1 MTGINGA
8 PAANGSVALVI
19 GGTRGIGLAVA
30 RKLGAAGCEVLLNY
44 AHDEDAALA
53 AERQLTEDGGKV
65 RLMRADVGRPAGVVR
80 LLEEIRRTHGLL
92 DVLVHAAGAFHPA
105 PTTSPHI
112 GKYLGDGAVAV
123 GPLLY
128 GAARLGTL
136 MAPGTGRVV
145 AVSSTGAR
153 SVVPGYAG
161 LGMAKA
167 ALETL
172 VRYLAVE
179 LAGKGIAVNAVAA
192 GKVAG
197 HGPGAVPA
205 HVLEGLLRRTPTG
218 RLATAEE
225 VADVVALLCRP
236 EAGGL
241 HGQVLTVDG
250 GAGLR

>member
-1 MTGINGA
+1 MTAINGA
-8 PAANGSVALVI
+8 PAASGSVALVI
-19 GGTRGIGLAVA
+19 GGTRGIGLAAA
-30 RKLGAAGCEVLLNY
+30 RKLSAAGSEVLLNY
-44 AHDEDAALA
+44 AHDEDGALA
-53 AERQLTEDGGKV
+53 AERQLSEEGGKV
-65 RLMRADVGRPAGVVR
+65 RLMRADIGRPAGVVR
-80 LLEEIRRTHGLL
+80 LLEDIRRTHGRL
-92 DVLVHAAGAFHPA
+92 DVLVHAAGSFHPA
-105 PTTSPHI
+105 PTASPHI

-136 MAPGTGRVV
+136 MTPGTGRIV
-145 AVSSTGAR
+145 AVSSIGAR
-153 SVVPGYAG
+153 TVVPGYAG

-179 LAGKGIAVNAVAA
+179 LAGKGVAVNAVAA
-192 GKVAG
+192 GKIADG
-197 HGPGAVPA
+197 GPIPA
-205 HVLEGLLRRTPTG
+205 QVLEGLLRRTPTG

-250 GAGLR
+250 GACLR

>member
-1 MTGINGA
+1 MTAINGA
-8 PAANGSVALVI
+8 PAAGGSVALVI

-30 RKLGAAGCEVLLNY
+30 RKLSAAGSEVLLNY
-44 AHDEDAALA
+44 AHDEDGALA
-53 AERQLTEDGGKV
+53 AERQLSEEGGKV
-65 RLMRADVGRPAGVVR
+65 RLMRADIGRPAGVVR
-80 LLEEIRRTHGLL
+80 LLEDIRRTHGRL
-92 DVLVHAAGAFHPA
+92 DVLVHAAGSFHPA
-105 PTTSPHI
+105 PTASPHI

-136 MAPGTGRVV
+136 MTPDTGRIA
-145 AVSSTGAR
+145 AVSSIGAR
-153 SVVPGYAG
+153 TVVPGYAG

-179 LAGKGIAVNAVAA
+179 LAGKGVAVNAVAA
-192 GKVAG
+192 GKIAG
-197 HGPGAVPA
+197 GGPVPA
-205 HVLEGLLRRTPTG
+205 QVLEGLLRRTPTG

-250 GAGLR
+250 GACLR

>member
-1 MTGINGA
+1 MTAINGA
-8 PAANGSVALVI
+8 PAAGGSVALVI
-19 GGTRGIGLAVA
+19 GGTRGIGLAAA
-30 RKLGAAGCEVLLNY
+30 RKLSAAGSEVLLNY
-44 AHDEDAALA
+44 AHDEDGALA
-53 AERQLTEDGGKV
+53 AERQLSEEGGKI
-65 RLMRADVGRPAGVVR
+65 RLMRADIGRPAGVVR
-80 LLEEIRRTHGLL
+80 LLEDIRRTHGRL
-92 DVLVHAAGAFHPA
+92 DVLVHAAGSFHPA
-105 PTTSPHI
+105 PTASPHI

-136 MAPGTGRVV
+136 MTPDTGRIV
-145 AVSSTGAR
+145 AVSSIGAR
-153 SVVPGYAG
+153 TVVPGYAG

-179 LAGKGIAVNAVAA
+179 LAGKGVAVNAVAA
-192 GKVAG
+192 GKIADG
-197 HGPGAVPA
+197 GPVPA
-205 HVLEGLLRRTPTG
+205 QVLEGLLRRTPTG

-250 GAGLR
+250 GACLR

>member
-1 MTGINGA
+1 MTAINGA
-8 PAANGSVALVI
+8 PAAGGSVALVI
-19 GGTRGIGLAVA
+19 GGTRGIGLAAA
-30 RKLGAAGCEVLLNY
+30 RKLSAAGSEVLLNY
-44 AHDEDAALA
+44 AHDEDGALA
-53 AERQLTEDGGKV
+53 AERQLSEEGGKV
-65 RLMRADVGRPAGVVR
+65 RLMRADIGRPAGVVR
-80 LLEEIRRTHGLL
+80 LLEDIRRTHGRL
-92 DVLVHAAGAFHPA
+92 DVLVHAAGSFHPA
-105 PTTSPHI
+105 PTASPHI

-136 MAPGTGRVV
+136 MTPDTGRIV
-145 AVSSTGAR
+145 AVSSIGAR
-153 SVVPGYAG
+153 TVVPGYAG

-179 LAGKGIAVNAVAA
+179 LAGKGVAVNAVAA
-192 GKVAG
+192 GKIADG
-197 HGPGAVPA
+197 GPVPA
-205 HVLEGLLRRTPTG
+205 QVLEGLLRRTPTG

-250 GAGLR
+250 GACLR

>member
-1 MTGINGA
+1 MTAINGA
-8 PAANGSVALVI
+8 PAAGGSVALVI
-19 GGTRGIGLAVA
+19 GGTRGIGLAAA
-30 RKLGAAGCEVLLNY
+30 RKLSAAGSEVLLNY
-44 AHDEDAALA
+44 AHDEDGALA
-53 AERQLTEDGGKV
+53 AERQLSEEGGKV
-65 RLMRADVGRPAGVVR
+65 RLMRADIGRPAGVVR
-80 LLEEIRRTHGLL
+80 LLEDIRRTHGRL
-92 DVLVHAAGAFHPA
+92 DVLVHAAGSFHPA
-105 PTTSPHI
+105 PTASPHI

-136 MAPGTGRVV
+136 MAPDTGRIV
-145 AVSSTGAR
+145 AVSSIGAR
-153 SVVPGYAG
+153 TVVPGYAG

-179 LAGKGIAVNAVAA
+179 LAGKGVAVNAVAA
-192 GKVAG
+192 GKIADG
-197 HGPGAVPA
+197 GPVPA
-205 HVLEGLLRRTPTG
+205 QVLEGLLRRTPTG

-250 GAGLR
+250 GACLR

>member
-1 MTGINGA
+1 MTAINGA
-8 PAANGSVALVI
+8 PAASGSVALVI

-30 RKLGAAGCEVLLNY
+30 RKLSTAGCEVLLNY
-44 AHDEDAALA
+44 AHDEDGALA
-53 AERQLTEDGGKV
+53 AERQLSEEGGKV
-65 RLMRADVGRPAGVVR
+65 RLMRADIGRPAGVVR
-80 LLEEIRRTHGLL
+80 LLEDIRHTHGRL
-92 DVLVHAAGAFHPA
+92 DVLVHAAGSFHPA
-105 PTTSPHI
+105 PTASPHI

-136 MAPGTGRVV
+136 MTPDTGRIV
-145 AVSSTGAR
+145 AVSSVGAR
-153 SVVPGYAG
+153 TVVPGYAG

-179 LAGKGIAVNAVAA
+179 LAGKGVAVNAVAA

-197 HGPGAVPA
+197 GSDPVPA
-205 HVLEGLLRRTPTG
+205 QALEGLLRRTPTG

-225 VADVVALLCRP
+225 VADAVALLCRP

-250 GAGLR
+250 GACLR

>member
-1 MTGINGA
+1 MTAINGA
-8 PAANGSVALVI
+8 PAASGSVALVI
-19 GGTRGIGLAVA
+19 GGTRGIGLAAA
-30 RKLGAAGCEVLLNY
+30 RKLSAAGSEVLLNY
-44 AHDEDAALA
+44 AHDEGGALA
-53 AERQLTEDGGKV
+53 AERQLSEEGGKV
-65 RLMRADVGRPAGVVR
+65 RLMRADIGRPAGVVR
-80 LLEEIRRTHGLL
+80 LLEDIRRTHGRL
-92 DVLVHAAGAFHPA
+92 DVLVHAAGSFHPA
-105 PTTSPHI
+105 PTASPHI

-136 MAPGTGRVV
+136 MTPDTGRIV
-145 AVSSTGAR
+145 AVSSIGAR
-153 SVVPGYAG
+153 TVVPGYAG

-179 LAGKGIAVNAVAA
+179 LAGKGVAVNAVAA
-192 GKVAG
+192 GKIADG
-197 HGPGAVPA
+197 GPVPA
-205 HVLEGLLRRTPTG
+205 QVLEGLLRRTPTG

-250 GAGLR
+250 GACLR